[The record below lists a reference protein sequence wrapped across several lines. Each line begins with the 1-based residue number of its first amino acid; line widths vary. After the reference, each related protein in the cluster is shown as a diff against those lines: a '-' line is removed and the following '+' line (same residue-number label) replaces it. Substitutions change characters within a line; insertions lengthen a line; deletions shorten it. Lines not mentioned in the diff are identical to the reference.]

1 MHRLVPVPVRVAEP
15 GELVRFDAALRAAL
29 DGSGPAVLPVA
40 DDGVPGG
47 AGTGRTAAGKVA
59 GDVADDVAVVV
70 RTSGSGGEPR
80 HVLLSAGALHASARA
95 THARLCGP
103 GRWVLALPLG
113 HVAGV
118 QVLVRSVVAGTE
130 AVPLPAGSFDPVAA
144 AGVIRSARTANLPL
158 YTALVPT
165 QLHRVVAGATGGSL
179 PAALRPWRDL
189 DAVLV
194 GGAATPEPL
203 LDRARELGL
212 RVVTTYGMTETCG
225 GCVYDGVPLD
235 GVQVRVTDR
244 VLLAGPVLASGYLGR
259 PDLDAEAFEQV
270 DGVRWL
276 RTPDAGELVGDRLRV
291 LGRVDEVIV
300 TGGRK
305 VAPIAVE
312 AALADVTGV
321 GQVCVVGV
329 PDPEWG
335 QAVTA
340 VVVPEPGAP
349 VPELAELRQAAAAA
363 LGGHASPRRL
373 LLVDALPLRGPG
385 KVDRAAVTAAAADAA
400 S

>member
-1 MHRLVPVPVRVAEP
+1 MHRLVPVPARVAEP
-15 GELVRFDAALRAAL
+15 GGRARFDAALRAAL
-29 DGSGPAVLPVA
+29 DGSGPAVLPVV
-40 DDGVPGG
+40 DDGVPDRVG
-47 AGTGRTAAGKVA
+47 AGRAVGAEVP
-59 GDVADDVAVVV
+59 DDVVVV
-70 RTSGSGGEPR
+70 LRTSGSGGEPR
-80 HVLLSAGALHASARA
+80 HVLLTAGALQASARG

-118 QVLVRSVVAGTE
+118 QVLVRSAVAGTE

-144 AGVIRSARTANLPL
+144 AEVIRTARTANLPL

-194 GGAATPEPL
+194 GGAATAESL
-203 LDRARELGL
+203 LTRARELGM

-244 VLLAGPVLASGYLGR
+244 VLLAGPVLASGYLDR

-276 RTPDAGELVGDRLRV
+276 RTSDAGELVGDRLRV
-291 LGRVDEVIV
+291 LGRMDEVIV

-305 VAPIAVE
+305 VAPTAVE
-312 AALADVTGV
+312 AALADVSGV
-321 GQVCVVGV
+321 WQVCVVGV

-340 VVVPEPGAP
+340 VVVPEPGGPAP
-349 VPELAELRQAAAAA
+349 GLAELRETATAA
-363 LGGHASPRRL
+363 LGGHAAPRRL
-373 LLVDALPLRGPG
+373 VLVAALPLLGPG